1 MGVILDIKYGVD
13 GELEKY
19 KCRNCI
25 KGHPGNVTRGVHYTE
40 TFSAAPDM
48 ISSRMIGVIAM
59 RNKMK
64 RIAWDVNTAYLNSEC
79 APSERVPLRYPPE
92 FREYRTD
99 ENGKKHEIYG
109 LLLSPNCEQLP
120 GDRARHEIHGS
131 LRRLTI
137 TGTPACNAQV
147 TSAFLLSRGIPANT
161 SL

>member
-25 KGHPGNVTRGVHYTE
+25 KGHPGNVTKGVHYTE

-59 RNKMK
+59 KKKMK

-79 APSERVPLRYPPE
+79 AAPEAGRHGGHDRHDEGHGCCSDRHAQDAEPNARRPLRPDQGTRGAPRPSPP
-92 FREYRTD
+92 
-99 ENGKKHEIYG
+99 G
-109 LLLSPNCEQLP
+109 
-120 GDRARHEIHGS
+120 
-131 LRRLTI
+131 
-137 TGTPACNAQV
+137 
-147 TSAFLLSRGIPANT
+147 
-161 SL
+161 

>member
-109 LLLSPNCEQLP
+109 LLLRN
-120 GDRARHEIHGS
+120 
-131 LRRLTI
+131 
-137 TGTPACNAQV
+137 
-147 TSAFLLSRGIPANT
+147 LL
-161 SL
+161 